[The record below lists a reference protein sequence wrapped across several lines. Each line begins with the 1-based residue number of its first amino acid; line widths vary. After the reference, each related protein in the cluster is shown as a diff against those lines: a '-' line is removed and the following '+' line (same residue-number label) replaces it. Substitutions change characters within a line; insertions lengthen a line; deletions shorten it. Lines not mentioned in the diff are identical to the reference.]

1 MIIAHFADIH
11 FSNNIEVLKKQ
22 ESFLPSIYEKLNNI
36 KPDRIVLAGDTFDK
50 ELPINEC
57 KLVVAEFLNK
67 LTELTDFVIINKGN
81 HEQNQKNLNRLS
93 SIESLVRTIN
103 NKKILYLN
111 KTGEFND
118 PLNNQIK
125 WINWNWGEN
134 TNPYNDI
141 DLEYNKYFYIDVFHN
156 PIGSTVN
163 FFGQKFDDPKYVSY
177 NDFKGNLC
185 LAGDIHQYQLFK
197 RNKEVFGAYPSSL
210 FQKNFG
216 ESINNHG
223 FIVWDID
230 LDNKKIINNELV
242 EVHTDYAYHNIIIPI
257 GYDYDSEITI
267 DEVNLRKIN
276 NIKFKWQDYASTK
289 NNINISKLKGAL
301 KKFISSYGGLWEI
314 GTITIDTKDQKNE
327 KSFNQVV
334 ESKAINLYDNN
345 EVKELYKDYIINNLK
360 YDESYWEEVIKIDDI
375 INSRIETIL
384 KENNSANNIEW
395 KVEKIKIDNF
405 KSYNEVTEIDLTQLD
420 GLYQIKGD
428 NKVGKSKIYDAF
440 CYVLY
445 GKTLDTLQREALGDN
460 KFLNYNSNSDY
471 CQVSAE
477 LDINNKKFLIERRT
491 DRKWNKLKTEVTS
504 CSTKVDYFEIDEDG
518 NIIVNNNESS
528 KNKTKKLIEEVLGTF
543 DDFLRFSFITKEN
556 LNSLLTI
563 NRANFLDSL
572 LKDMGLD
579 LFELKLNE
587 YKDWKKERELKEGKI
602 VLDLNEAELTITN
615 SENEIIA
622 TKGNIIELN
631 SKIDELSNKL
641 LKGTKYREDLLVKL
655 HKIDEDILSTS
666 LNKIDLDLHNLL
678 ETKSNLVNESRSLQE
693 NIDILPDTYDQEG
706 YKELIEE
713 KNQYLE
719 WSYQKKNEIK
729 TIENNINVIDNNHNM
744 LNGDI
749 VNYNKEIRNNN
760 DRIENEASRID
771 LAIENENKQIS
782 LNENS
787 KFCITC
793 KQIKTSDAILAV
805 EEVIKEHQ
813 LKISNLLKEKE
824 NGALKAK
831 LSDRNNEILQLI
843 SECEDRK
850 VALKKEIEDL
860 KGDILVIKKE
870 IQDKSIY
877 IRDEVGTKI
886 SEIELIKSDVEKKE
900 KLKTKREL
908 YPVKIENVALKI
920 EDNKLFKEKYLLNL
934 SNIEENERTN
944 ETIIKYEV
952 RINELK
958 EKKIQ
963 YERELNKLENVALVS
978 LDNKITTTKELIE
991 KYKVQVRRDEI
1002 NKLYTTCI
1010 SRDGIPSLILK
1021 RSLNLINE
1029 KLLKLLYEV
1038 PFTVYFN
1045 DDIQLMMYQDNNP
1058 DISYK
1063 CIEGSGFERTMISIA
1078 LRIALR
1084 DINSKNK
1091 NNLLLM
1097 DELFGSISEDNIPI
1111 FLNIIGEAKTQ
1122 IEKIFLIEHSGS
1134 ENINPDC
1141 IIGVKKDQENNSMIE
1156 ITYY

>member
-1 MIIAHFADIH
+1 MKIVHFADIH

-50 ELPINEC
+50 ELPVNEC

-67 LTELTDFVIINKGN
+67 LTELTDFIIINKGN
-81 HEQNQKNLNRLS
+81 HEQNQNNLTRLS
-93 SIESLVRTIN
+93 SIESLIRTIN

-134 TNPYNDI
+134 INPYNELN
-141 DLEYNKYFYIDVFHN
+141 LEYDKYFYIDVFHN
-156 PIGSTVN
+156 PIGSTIS
-163 FFGQKFDDPKYVSY
+163 FTGQKFDDPKYVSY

-216 ESINNHG
+216 ESIDKHG
-223 FIVWDID
+223 FIIWDID
-230 LDNKKIINNELV
+230 LENKKILNNELI
-242 EVHTDYAYHNIIIPI
+242 EVLTDYAYHNIIIPI
-257 GYDYDSEITI
+257 GYNYDSEIII
-267 DEVNLRKIN
+267 DEKYLRKTN
-276 NIKFKWQDYASTK
+276 NIKFKWQDYTSTK
-289 NNINISKLKGAL
+289 NNINISKLKKSL
-301 KKFISSYGGLWEI
+301 KNFINLYNGLYEI
-314 GTITIDTKDQKNE
+314 GNITIDTKEQKNE
-327 KSFNQVV
+327 KSFNQVIENKTV
-334 ESKAINLYDNN
+334 NLSDDK
-345 EVKELYKDYIINNLK
+345 EVKQLYKDYIVNSLK
-360 YDESYWEEVIKIDDI
+360 YDESYYEEVIKIDDI
-375 INSRIETIL
+375 INLRIENIL
-384 KENNSANNIEW
+384 KENNTLNNIEW
-395 KVEKIKIDNF
+395 KVQKIKIDNF
-405 KSYNEVTEIDLTQLD
+405 KSYSEVTEIDLNTLD

-445 GKTLDTLQREALGDN
+445 GKTLDTLQREALNDN
-460 KFLNYNSNSDY
+460 KFLNYNSNNDY
-471 CQVSAE
+471 CIVSAE

-491 DRKWNKLKTEVTS
+491 DRKWNKLKTEITT

-518 NIIVNNNESS
+518 NIIVNNNDSN

-556 LNSLLTI
+556 LNSLLTV

-587 YKDWKKERELKEGKI
+587 YKDYKKEKELKEGKI

-615 SENEIIA
+615 SENEIIIV
-622 TKGNIIELN
+622 KQNINELN
-631 SKIDELSNKL
+631 DKINELSNRII
-641 LKGTKYREDLLVKL
+641 KGTKHREELFTKL
-655 HKIDEDILSTS
+655 HKIEEEILSTS
-666 LNKIDLDLHNLL
+666 LDKIDLELHNLL
-678 ETKSNLVNESRSLQE
+678 ASKQNLINESNLLQE
-693 NIDILPDTYDQEG
+693 DIDKLPDTYDEET
-706 YKELIEE
+706 YNKLIEE

-719 WSYQKKNEIK
+719 WSYQKKNTIK
-729 TIENNINVIDNNHNM
+729 SIENNINTIDNNHNM

-749 VNYNKEIRNNN
+749 VNYNKEIKNNN
-760 DRIENEASRID
+760 DKIVSENNRID
-771 LAIENENKQIS
+771 LAIENEKKQIT
-782 LNENS
+782 LNESS
-787 KFCITC
+787 KYCITC
-793 KQIKTSDAILAV
+793 KQLKTSDAILAV
-805 EEVIKEHQ
+805 EEVIKQHQ
-813 LKISNLLKEKE
+813 VKITKLLNEKD
-824 NGALKAK
+824 NNIVITK
-831 LSDRNNEILQLI
+831 LLERNDEIVNLI
-843 SECEDRK
+843 SSCEDKK
-850 VALKKEIEDL
+850 VLLKKEIEELRDN
-860 KGDILVIKKE
+860 ILVIKKE
-870 IQDKSIY
+870 IEDKSIY
-877 IRDEVGTKI
+877 ISDVVGIKI
-886 SEIELIKSDVEKKE
+886 TEIELIKKDVEKKE
-900 KLKTKREL
+900 KLASKKEL
-908 YPVKIENVALKI
+908 YPIKIENITLKI
-920 EDNKLFKEKYLLNL
+920 ETNKLFREKYLLNL
-934 SNIEENERTN
+934 SNIEENEKTN
-944 ETIIKYEV
+944 HIINKTEDKL
-952 RINELK
+952 NELNI
-958 EKKIQ
+958 EKTQ
-963 YERELNKLENVALVS
+963 YEKELSKNENIILVS
-978 LDNKITTTKELIE
+978 LNNKIITTKDLIE
-991 KYKVQVRRDEI
+991 KYKIQLRKDEI
-1002 NKLYTTCI
+1002 NKLYITCI

-1029 KLLKLLYEV
+1029 KLLELLHEV

-1045 DDIQLMMYQDNNP
+1045 EDIQLMMYQDNNP

-1084 DINSKNK
+1084 DINCKNK

-1111 FLNIIGEAKTQ
+1111 FLNIINEAKKQ

-1134 ENINPDC
+1134 DNINPDC
-1141 IIGVKKDQENNSMIE
+1141 IIEVKKDSENNSV
-1156 ITYY
+1156 ITFKY